1 MRAYHLEAHGSVD
14 GLVLREAAD
23 PKPGLREVV
32 VRIRA
37 ASLNFRDLMI
47 LKNVYFQPVT
57 LGVIP
62 LSDGAGE
69 VVAVGEDVS
78 RFKIGDRVAATFH
91 PKWIAGRI
99 THDQLATRFAPREH
113 VGAGRDGLLTDT
125 KVLSEEA
132 LVAIPPHLSFE
143 EAATLPCAAVT
154 AWSALTA
161 PRQLAPGET
170 VLTLGTGGV
179 SIFALQLAKAFGARV
194 IATTSSDD
202 KAKRLKELGADAVVN
217 YRSTPDWEREV
228 RAANDGRGVDCVVE
242 VGGAGTLA
250 RSLACAGP
258 ECQVSLIGVLAG
270 TSGAFDPTALQRGVV
285 TLRRVA
291 VGNRLDFELMNRA
304 IAHHK
309 LRPVIDRV
317 FPFEDARSA
326 YRYLDSQQHFGKV
339 VISHG

>member
-1 MRAYHLEAHGSVD
+1 MRAYYLESHGSVD
-14 GLVLREAAD
+14 GLVVREQAD
-23 PKPGLREVV
+23 PKPGLREVA
-32 VRIRA
+32 VRVRA
-37 ASLNFRDLMI
+37 TSLNFRDLMI

-69 VVAVGEDVS
+69 IVAVGEGVS
-78 RFKIGDRVAATFH
+78 RFKVGDRVASTFH

-99 THDQLATRFAPREH
+99 THEHLANRFAPREH
-113 VGAGRDGLLTDT
+113 VGAGRDGLLTDY

-161 PRQLAPGET
+161 PRRLAPGET

-179 SIFALQLAKAFGARV
+179 SIFALQLAKTFGARV
-194 IATTSSDD
+194 IATTSTND
-202 KAKRLKELGADAVVN
+202 KARRLRELGADAVVN
-217 YRSTPDWEREV
+217 YRSMPDWEREV
-228 RAANDGRGVDCVVE
+228 RAANDGRGVDCIVE

-270 TSGAFDPTALQRGVV
+270 AGGSFEATALQRGLV
-285 TLRRVA
+285 TLRRVG
-291 VGNRLDFELMNRA
+291 VGSRLDFELMNRA
-304 IAHHK
+304 ITHHK

-317 FPFEDARSA
+317 FPFEDAKSA

-339 VISHG
+339 VISHS

>member
-1 MRAYHLEAHGSVD
+1 MRAYYLQSHGSVE
-14 GLVLREAAD
+14 GLVLRESAD
-23 PKPGLREVV
+23 TKPGLREVA

-37 ASLNFRDLMI
+37 TSLNFRDLMI
-47 LKNVYFQPVT
+47 LNNVYFQPVT
-57 LGVIP
+57 PGVIP

-69 VVAVGEDVS
+69 VVAIGEGVS
-78 RFKIGDRVAATFH
+78 RFKVGDRVAATFH
-91 PKWIAGRI
+91 PKWVAGRI
-99 THDQLATRFAPREH
+99 THEHLTNRFAPREH
-113 VGAGRDGLLTDT
+113 VGAGRDGLLTDY

-132 LVAIPPHLSFE
+132 LVALPQHLSFE

-170 VLTLGTGGV
+170 VLTLGSGGV
-179 SIFALQLAKAFGARV
+179 SIFALQFAKAFGARV
-194 IATTSSDD
+194 VATTSSEA
-202 KAKRLKELGADAVVN
+202 KARRLKQLGADAVVN
-217 YRSTPDWEREV
+217 YRTTPEWEHEV
-228 RAANDGRGVDCVVE
+228 RAANDGRGVDCIVE

-270 TSGAFDPTALQRGVV
+270 ASGSFDAAALQRGIV

-291 VGNRLDFELMNRA
+291 VGSRLDFELMNRA

-309 LRPVIDRV
+309 LKPVIDKV

-326 YRYLDSQQHFGKV
+326 YRYLESQRHFGKV